1 VRISLVPLTLLIVGA
16 LSSGKVNISEYG
28 WRFPVIVVAFIY
40 GSLLFTRRLAMALG
54 FDWADGFTMGIEA
67 AVRNGKLGIALAA
80 GLFPVGSND
89 PIARQVLFVALFYSG
104 ATMIVALIS
113 VVRRL
118 MIMKREERQAAA
130 QFLAPVES
138 TTA

>member
-1 VRISLVPLTLLIVGA
+1 
-16 LSSGKVNISEYG
+16 
-28 WRFPVIVVAFIY
+28 
-40 GSLLFTRRLAMALG
+40 MALG

-89 PIARQVLFVALFYSG
+89 PVARQVLFVALFYSG

-113 VVRRL
+113 VARRL
-118 MIMKREERQAAA
+118 LIMRREEKQAAE
-130 QFLAPVES
+130 QIVAPADIPAANCGCEV
-138 TTA
+138 